1 MDSYL
6 ANRPQMHS
14 SDHLESLDPSEGMAF
29 RDPMEGAESFM
40 SSLPQTG
47 GFQSLKS
54 ALLEAGS
61 VLDASDLARANRQKE
76 GAAGADASGHD
87 GGHNHMSEPTVEL
100 ITNNGRIEKVVVTC
114 SCSRRIELDCTY

>member
-6 ANRPQMHS
+6 ANRPKMRTS
-14 SDHLESLDPSEGMAF
+14 EHLESMDPSEGMAF
-29 RDPMEGAESFM
+29 HDPMEGPESFM

-61 VLDASDLARANRQKE
+61 VLDASEINRANRQKD
-76 GAAGADASGHD
+76 ASASADLSGHD
-87 GGHNHMSEPTVEL
+87 GGHHHLAEPTVEL
-100 ITNNGRIEKVVVTC
+100 ITNNGRIEKVVVIC
-114 SCSRRIELDCTY
+114 SCSKRIELDCTY

>member
-6 ANRPQMHS
+6 ANRPKMRS
-14 SDHLESLDPSEGMAF
+14 SEHLESLDPSEGMAF
-29 RDPMEGAESFM
+29 RDPLEGAESFM

-61 VLDASDLARANRQKE
+61 VLDASELSRANRHRE
-76 GAAGADASGHD
+76 ATPGADPSGNHGD
-87 GGHNHMSEPTVEL
+87 HSHMSEPTVEL
-100 ITNNGRIEKVVVTC
+100 ITNNGRIEKVIVTC
-114 SCSRRIELDCTY
+114 SCSKRIELDCTY

>member
-6 ANRPQMHS
+6 ANRPKMPG
-14 SDHLESLDPSEGMAF
+14 SDHMESLDPSEGMAF
-29 RDPMEGAESFM
+29 RDPLEGAESFM
-40 SSLPQTG
+40 SALPQTG

-61 VLDASDLARANRQKE
+61 VLNAEEVSRANRQKE
-76 GAAGADASGHD
+76 SAAGLEAHSHGAGHD
-87 GGHNHMSEPTVEL
+87 HLTEPTVEL
-100 ITNNGRIEKVVVTC
+100 VTHNGRIEKVIVTC